1 LVTGVQTCAL
11 PIFGIEVCV
20 KQGDVIA
27 LIEEQLGQMATN
39 EAIASGDE
47 YSVHRSPP
55 PVSKAYSRRRQI
67 DFALTL
73 LAASFRSA
81 AGAKNSSKSPCIRIC
96 SQRNANSV
104 FYPCVL

>member
-1 LVTGVQTCAL
+1 MGR
-11 PIFGIEVCV
+11 IGIEVCV

-39 EAIASGDE
+39 EAIASGDK

-96 SQRNANSV
+96 CRSS
-104 FYPCVL
+104 PTTGTIPSS